1 MCDVF
6 SENTINFLIIRHYF
20 KIKIDK
26 KKFSKFVLIFSRKSP
41 TVI

>member
-26 KKFSKFVLIFSRKSP
+26 KK
-41 TVI
+41 VIKIRINF